1 MIKSHGKKVFP
12 GSNSSNIFF
21 VDNQKNNKL
30 DLNKYINKPNKKI
43 SLIELL
49 KMILLIAKILKC
61 QSKKEF

>member
-30 DLNKYINKPNKKI
+30 DLNKYINKPNKKNI
-43 SLIELL
+43 TNKTIKDDSINSQNL
-49 KMILLIAKILKC
+49 KMPI
-61 QSKKEF
+61 KKRG